1 MGFLNGLKKLF
12 GFGESTT
19 ETVEANAYEVTV
31 VEEVKVEEVKQTIE
45 EEKSDLSLQ
54 WIEGQIVEKVESPQP
69 PIETQ
74 STTVKDIKSKARKPR
89 TETEEQSTEKPKK
102 SYRRPRPKKK
112 KPAAE

>member
-19 ETVEANAYEVTV
+19 EIVESNAYEAKV
-31 VEEVKVEEVKQTIE
+31 VEEVAIEEVPVEEVKQITE
-45 EEKSDLSLQ
+45 EPIL
-54 WIEGQIVEKVESPQP
+54 EKVESSHLQ
-69 PIETQ
+69 IETQ

-112 KPAAE
+112 TPAAE

>member
-1 MGFLNGLKKLF
+1 MGFLSGLKKLF

-19 ETVEANAYEVTV
+19 EIVESNAYEAKV
-31 VEEVKVEEVKQTIE
+31 VEEVAIEEVPVEEVKQITE
-45 EEKSDLSLQ
+45 EPIL
-54 WIEGQIVEKVESPQP
+54 EKVESSHLQ
-69 PIETQ
+69 IETQ

-89 TETEEQSTEKPKK
+89 NETEEQSTEKPKK

>member
-19 ETVEANAYEVTV
+19 EIVESSAYVETV
-31 VEEVKVEEVKQTIE
+31 VEEVAIEEIPVVEEVTIEEVKQITE
-45 EEKSDLSLQ
+45 EP
-54 WIEGQIVEKVESPQP
+54 IVEKVESSHPQ
-69 PIETQ
+69 IETQ